1 MLLRPLS
8 PDQEHQPASIFFQ
21 PFYFCLVIGDYSC
34 DLCPETGRVVHLL
47 SVAQLV
53 DDDVVED
60 LRRCQ
65 EKKAVEI
72 KVSLGAAASPAGFL
86 AADRDAAVIDT
97 NERSKVR
104 DALGNHNG
112 GSLFETA
119 QLSISQRG
127 DRIGFFLCLALQDFR
142 TMNADPFAFFIYEP
156 FNVAHGHAHR
166 GANDDTAVFLDLY
179 SKGFPFASDQFIFHE
194 RRCLRNAG

>member
-1 MLLRPLS
+1 M
-8 PDQEHQPASIFFQ
+8 
-21 PFYFCLVIGDYSC
+21 
-34 DLCPETGRVVHLL
+34 L

-86 AADRDAAVIDT
+86 AADRDAAVIDA

-104 DALGNHNG
+104 DALGDRYG
-112 GSLFETA
+112 SSLFKAA
-119 QLSISQRG
+119 QLSIIEVRG
-127 DRIGFFLCLALQDFR
+127 
-142 TMNADPFAFFIYEP
+142 
-156 FNVAHGHAHR
+156 
-166 GANDDTAVFLDLY
+166 
-179 SKGFPFASDQFIFHE
+179 
-194 RRCLRNAG
+194 